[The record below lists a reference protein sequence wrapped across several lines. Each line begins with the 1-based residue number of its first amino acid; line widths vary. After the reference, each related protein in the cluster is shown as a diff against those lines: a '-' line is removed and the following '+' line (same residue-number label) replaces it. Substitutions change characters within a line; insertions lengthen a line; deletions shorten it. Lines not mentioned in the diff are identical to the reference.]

1 MYQMLHENVSVSFDT
16 LTSIISY
23 AINSVSF
30 YTLPMMYHLLQHHV
44 SEFSTGF
51 STGCGKLLDCG
62 GYMRV
67 YHMYLTIS

>member
-1 MYQMLHENVSVSFDT
+1 MLHQHVSVSFYT
-16 LTSIISY
+16 LTGIISY
-23 AINSVSF
+23 ASVNVTF

-51 STGCGKLLDCG
+51 STGCGKLLDSG